1 MHVLVAFILIVG
13 LYSGIYSQHKPP
25 PKEVNLAVAGSP
37 QGRLR
42 AEITPRSEME
52 NDHLVKQMYDYS
64 CGSAALATLLNF
76 HLGEN
81 LSERQVIQGLLK
93 YGDAQKIAQ
102 RRAFSLLDMKRF
114 VAALGYSGAGYK
126 AEIEDLRTLTAPCLL
141 PIKLFGYRH
150 FSVFRGIYK
159 DHVFLADPWRGN
171 LSFTLSAFKQ
181 KWYQNVIFVV
191 TATGRE
197 PVGLMALTEADLLF
211 IDEDM
216 GHQMVFDPVYE
227 AKLPVDRMLEE
238 MNRGYELYHP

>member
-25 PKEVNLAVAGSP
+25 PEEVNLAVAGNP
-37 QGRLR
+37 QVRLR
-42 AEITPRSEME
+42 AEVTPRSEME

-76 HLGEN
+76 HLEED

-93 YGDAQKIAQ
+93 YGDPQKIAQ
-102 RRAFSLLDMKRF
+102 RRAFSLLDMRRF
-114 VAALGYSGAGYK
+114 VAALGYAGAGYK
-126 AEIEDLRTLTAPCLL
+126 AEIEDLNTLEAPCLL
-141 PIKLFGYRH
+141 PIQLFGYRH
-150 FSVFRGIYK
+150 FAVFRGIYK

-171 LSFTLSAFKQ
+171 ISFTLSAFTE
-181 KWYQNVIFVV
+181 KWYQNVIFMVS
-191 TATGRE
+191 AAGQE
-197 PVGLMALTEADLLF
+197 PVGLLGLTEADLRI

-216 GHQMVFDPVYE
+216 SRKIVFDPAY
-227 AKLPVDRMLEE
+227 ASKLPIDRMLEE